1 MKLNL
6 DASYEI
12 FREAKET
19 IIALYNI
26 CFCFGDCINK
36 IVPRLNYN
44 RRGVFMKIKRRIT
57 IVLICFMS
65 VMFVLLCRLI
75 QIQIIDTESFTDR
88 KINLIEKVLRN
99 AHNPL
104 Q

>member
-1 MKLNL
+1 
-6 DASYEI
+6 
-12 FREAKET
+12 
-19 IIALYNI
+19 
-26 CFCFGDCINK
+26 
-36 IVPRLNYN
+36 
-44 RRGVFMKIKRRIT
+44 MKIKRRIT
-57 IVLICFMS
+57 IVLICFMC